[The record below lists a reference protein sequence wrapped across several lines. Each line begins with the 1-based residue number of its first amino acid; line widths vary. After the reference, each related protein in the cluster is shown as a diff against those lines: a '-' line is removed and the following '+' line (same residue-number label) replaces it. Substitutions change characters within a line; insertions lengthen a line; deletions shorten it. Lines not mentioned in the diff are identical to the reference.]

1 MKARIQLLKS
11 ADVDNSAVV
20 MFGEEMFLTDEVPY
34 IELRNADLSA
44 DMYVVR
50 PAVKPSTDKI
60 YLIFDPKTHT
70 FEVNRIGSVTY
81 DNFNSVDRY
90 RYTNLAGDEIQL
102 SDIEEII
109 ATTDDLPGIPK
120 IHRCFINA
128 YVTIYNHDTDG
139 VITDVW
145 VVEEG
150 DGKPV
155 VLSNNTIVIKK
166 YINPEDEQPKLA
178 VNGESFTLGEAK
190 PYNPLTDNS
199 GEGKSY
205 EPATDWLLDTLDA
218 LKELGYEVEPLD
230 EKKPI
235 EDPNPEVLDVKDP
248 NPDSEAKKKEEQTQR
263 GIQKLLHEIFD
274 QKTPKEVLMEELTKQ
289 HEALMEILDKYYEDK
304 GEKREPIVDCVHI
317 ESDTKNKNK
326 VTLTVNLV
334 IPDTMTDD
342 EFYLTDLMQNI
353 LSYLQ

>member
-11 ADVDNSAVV
+11 VNVDNSTIL
-20 MFGEEMFLTDEVPY
+20 MFHDKMCQSDKATTFM
-34 IELRNADLSA
+34 LRNAELHA

-60 YLIFDPKTHT
+60 YLIFDPKANA
-70 FEVNRIGSVTY
+70 FEVNRIGSITY

-90 RYTNLAGDEIQL
+90 RYTNLAGNEINL

-120 IHRCFINA
+120 VHKCFVDA
-128 YVTIYNHDTDG
+128 YIAIYNNDTDG
-139 VITDVW
+139 PITDVW
-145 VVEEG
+145 VVEEA
-150 DGKPV
+150 DGKPM

-166 YINPEDEQPKLA
+166 YINHEAEQPKLA
-178 VNGESFTLGEAK
+178 VNGESFIT
-190 PYNPLTDNS
+190 

-205 EPATDWLLDTLDA
+205 EPATDWLLDALDA

-235 EDPNPEVLDVKDP
+235 ENSNPEVLDVKDP

-263 GIQKLLHEIFD
+263 GIQNLLHEIFD